1 MGWFGKEKKE
11 KKQEEQNTMTTL
23 EQVRKAYEDL
33 SDDDKKSFH
42 QSIADRVHES
52 IAAQERADGN
62 EDSQS
67 AAAREHEALGAEH
80 AAGHGDVSELHEE
93 DRHEAAQD
101 KRDDRQDA
109 AHDESEAWRK
119 SADERFAKIEAQ
131 LEKLSGGDKL
141 QAAREKY
148 GLASS
153 ASAGEGKR
161 EFTDEDVKK
170 FLS

>member
-1 MGWFGKEKKE
+1 MGWFGKKE
-11 KKQEEQNTMTTL
+11 KKQEEKNNMTTL

-62 EDSQS
+62 KDSQS

-80 AAGHGDVSELHEE
+80 AAGHGDVSELHAE
-93 DRHEAAQD
+93 DRHERAQD
-101 KRDDRQDA
+101 RRDDRQDA
-109 AHDESEAWRK
+109 AHDEAEAWRK
-119 SADERFAKIEAQ
+119 SADERFARIEAQ
-131 LEKLSGGDKL
+131 LEKLAGGDKL

-148 GLASS
+148 GLS
-153 ASAGEGKR
+153 ANPSAGEGKR
-161 EFTDEDVKK
+161 DFTEEDVKR